1 MQSHCRAWLPP
12 AGYKVKA
19 RKKWRLYGD
28 SEGDQE
34 QSAYAALLP
43 LTCYQVLALFNGR
56 ENGSD
61 GKLERG
67 NVHDAAQRGGLFAG
81 DEVLPH

>member
-1 MQSHCRAWLPP
+1 
-12 AGYKVKA
+12 
-19 RKKWRLYGD
+19 
-28 SEGDQE
+28 
-34 QSAYAALLP
+34 LLP

-67 NVHDAAQRGGLFAG
+67 NVHDAAQRGSLFAG
-81 DEVLPH
+81 DEVLPHEIERS